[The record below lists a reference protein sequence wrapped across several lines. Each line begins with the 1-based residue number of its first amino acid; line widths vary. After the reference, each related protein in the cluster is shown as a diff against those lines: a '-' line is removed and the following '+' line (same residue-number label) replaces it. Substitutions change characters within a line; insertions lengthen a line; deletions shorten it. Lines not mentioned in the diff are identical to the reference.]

1 MAANK
6 HLDDGLQARAAVGQP
21 GLRAADPRL
30 PRGPRQ
36 LGPPDRRHRSDPR
49 RTVTGTNGVETQVT
63 VIGGEPAQRRGGRAP
78 LRRPRLEV
86 VSHRGQPSQAESRP
100 PESGRRQRSASRPG
114 LRPAPDERLRQ
125 RRRVRQRASART
137 ADIRRFRR
145 HSRAR
150 SRAAA
155 TYGRA
160 PAFGQSRP
168 SRRRR
173 RRQSTAPW
181 HGQRG
186 NPAASQRAR
195 SRRNPRTRR
204 RNRR

>member
-114 LRPAPDERLRQ
+114 PTPCA
-125 RRRVRQRASART
+125 
-137 ADIRRFRR
+137 
-145 HSRAR
+145 
-150 SRAAA
+150 
-155 TYGRA
+155 GRA
-160 PAFGQSRP
+160 PA
-168 SRRRR
+168 
-173 RRQSTAPW
+173 TASSSSPKSVGANGR
-181 HGQRG
+181 HTTV
-186 NPAASQRAR
+186 PAAQPSQVTCSGDVRA
-195 SRRNPRTRR
+195 STGFWTITAVA
-204 RNRR
+204 